1 MVLVW
6 LEAKLQNICVIALSA
21 ITANSEGGLCIK
33 EPNTVGSHVVFQPC
47 NPYVMKIPETSRG
60 CFDIYMDPKKPPMT
74 LLSQL
79 HPL

>member
-1 MVLVW
+1 MAERQHGNPLWHPFFILVLFG
-6 LEAKLQNICVIALSA
+6 LLLSTLLNIIQPH
-21 ITANSEGGLCIK
+21 T
-33 EPNTVGSHVVFQPC
+33 TVGSHVVFQPC